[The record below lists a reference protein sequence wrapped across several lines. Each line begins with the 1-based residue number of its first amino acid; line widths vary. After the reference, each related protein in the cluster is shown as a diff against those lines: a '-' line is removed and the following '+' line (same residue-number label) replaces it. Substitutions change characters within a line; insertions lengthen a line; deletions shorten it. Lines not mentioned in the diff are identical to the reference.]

1 MSPHHTTAPSVP
13 RHAPARTGLAPV
25 LAGVVLAVACA
36 PASASALDLKEAM
49 RMAAVHNPNLRA
61 VAEVEVQART
71 QRDQA
76 WAFIQPTVSAG
87 YQYRVNDREIAFS
100 AADGFDT
107 SAITGAFEPIFGNL
121 GFIYGEMFA
130 AGWIDGQDC
139 DDLAVINGFADCA
152 ELTDAF
158 LNGGSLNQPDDS
170 PPAEPLVVQ
179 PKSQQYLNLQV
190 QWPLSPRAI
199 TMHQA
204 GQRGVEGSR
213 ARVRQARDQLLLG
226 VVRGYA
232 GAWQAQEA
240 VALLR
245 DQVGLAEAHLQDTE
259 ALAAAGFITQDVLL
273 RAQLEVE
280 RSRRGVRDAEQGSR
294 TAQRALRMA
303 IGKPDLEIGTLEPLP
318 AIEIARVDGEGLAR
332 EAAASRPEV
341 AAAQADEGA
350 ARAMTADAALQFLPQ
365 LAVTGQFNWTDQAA
379 GFDNIRT
386 SWWIGV
392 GVNLPIWDGGIKIHN
407 TRAAASRRR
416 QALANVEAVRQQ
428 VALEVENAWDGYQTK
443 RGAIPI
449 AQLERDLAAEAFRLV
464 EVRYKAGN
472 ARQVELLDARTQVA
486 FAELSL
492 VQARADAQVAAA
504 ELLASAGRVGEVGD

>member
-1 MSPHHTTAPSVP
+1 
-13 RHAPARTGLAPV
+13 
-25 LAGVVLAVACA
+25 
-36 PASASALDLKEAM
+36 
-49 RMAAVHNPNLRA
+49 
-61 VAEVEVQART
+61 
-71 QRDQA
+71 
-76 WAFIQPTVSAG
+76 
-87 YQYRVNDREIAFS
+87 
-100 AADGFDT
+100 
-107 SAITGAFEPIFGNL
+107 
-121 GFIYGEMFA
+121 
-130 AGWIDGQDC
+130 
-139 DDLAVINGFADCA
+139 
-152 ELTDAF
+152 
-158 LNGGSLNQPDDS
+158 
-170 PPAEPLVVQ
+170 
-179 PKSQQYLNLQV
+179 
-190 QWPLSPRAI
+190 
-199 TMHQA
+199 
-204 GQRGVEGSR
+204 
-213 ARVRQARDQLLLG
+213 
-226 VVRGYA
+226 
-232 GAWQAQEA
+232 
-240 VALLR
+240 
-245 DQVGLAEAHLQDTE
+245 
-259 ALAAAGFITQDVLL
+259 
-273 RAQLEVE
+273 
-280 RSRRGVRDAEQGSR
+280 
-294 TAQRALRMA
+294 MA